1 MTSSFLSFSLEG
13 VSVRASIAPD
23 DECSFV
29 SRAWLQAHK
38 KPVDLDAN
46 LLVQC
51 VSVEGS
57 VAFVLPFL
65 PADMEDLDVSLGQN
79 AIAYHCEVLS
89 SSMPGKFLW
98 FPVRL

>member
-1 MTSSFLSFSLEG
+1 M
-13 VSVRASIAPD
+13 SVQASIAPE

-38 KPVDLDAN
+38 KPIDLDAN

-51 VSVEGS
+51 FSVEGS

-79 AIAYHCEVLS
+79 AMAYHHEVLS
-89 SSMPGKFLW
+89 SSMPGKFLQ
-98 FPVRL
+98 FPVCL